1 MAAGRSGVGGVAIEN
16 GGHGGASRVGAADR
30 VSGGKRVALVALAR
44 RLAGILFAIWR
55 DETSF
60 EPRKIRALEAG
71 KIRLV
76 AVAPNAA

>member
-1 MAAGRSGVGGVAIEN
+1 MI
-16 GGHGGASRVGAADR
+16 
-30 VSGGKRVALVALAR
+30 ALAR